1 MKTQRGVKV
10 GKNYISDC
18 GLVNSES
25 NVKLVETL
33 IKIQPTLDYFPYKSP
48 SLYNDKIWK
57 LIDPAISDN
66 SSRGSAFEFLIAFT
80 LLRENISPFYYQ
92 VEFNKI
98 AWAEFDLLIFTEEIG
113 PIVFSCKTSLRERW
127 KQAELEA
134 QLLKR
139 DFPESRSFLI
149 TMDPNESSVANKI
162 KNGPKSGLEK
172 VMRSNQPAFDRIIQE
187 IKSYKVT
194 SAPVGLFTKSN
205 LIKLS

>member
-1 MKTQRGVKV
+1 MGR
-10 GKNYISDC
+10 NYINEC
-18 GLVNSES
+18 GLVDSES
-25 NVKLVETL
+25 NEKLIKTI
-33 IKIQPTLDYFPYKSP
+33 IKIQPTLNHFPYKSA

-57 LIDPAISDN
+57 LLDPVIADN

-80 LLRENISPFYYQ
+80 LLREGITPFYYQ

-98 AWAEFDLLIFTEEIG
+98 AWAEFDLLVFTEEIG

-172 VMRSNQPAFDRIIQE
+172 VMRSNQPAFDRVIQE
-187 IKSYKVT
+187 IKSYTIT
-194 SAPVGLFTKSN
+194 SAPVGLFAKSN
-205 LIKLS
+205 LVKLV